1 MNMVDLGYALATI
14 LIAMIVV
21 VRGYPL
27 LQRLRAENKIR
38 VGRADGVT
46 TQRSSV

>member
-27 LQRLRAENKIR
+27 IQRLRAEKKIR
-38 VGRADGVT
+38 VGHAEGVT